1 MTGSNA
7 PDNQMTAHPRYREI
21 PYDYTSLSDREIIL
35 RYFDEETLSLI
46 NRLRS
51 QRITGRSAR
60 MIAEI
65 IGDIFMTDRN
75 PYVLEDLVQ
84 DTRQRSRL
92 KRIHEQRLNAVESA
106 AQGNPEA
113 LELLHRTRKI
123 DAEFF
128 ERVGGI
134 RRIRS
139 RFRFL
144 LRGVIAPGNIKFDP
158 FDRVAHSTDATDW
171 RVEHPLAVVYPDS
184 VQELP
189 PIIAA
194 AQKLGLSII
203 PRGGGTGL
211 TGGAVPLSRHS
222 IVVNTE
228 KLSGIHGITI
238 AGGPGGDIPVI
249 SVDAGAVTE
258 DVIEYAKH
266 RGYIFATDPT
276 SAWASTIGGNI
287 AENAGGKKCVQ
298 WGTAIDNLYSWR
310 IVTADGSTIEVRRR
324 DHPYR
329 KISPE
334 DTVIFDVYRQETG
347 TLVRSITLCG
357 TDLRKK
363 GLGKDITNKA
373 LNGLPGVQ
381 KEGGDGIIVS
391 GDFVLYRPFAHSRS
405 ICLEFFGT
413 TMSKA
418 SQAILEI
425 RRAYNGGGPAF
436 LTALEHFDI
445 RYVRAINYRNKS
457 PRTSI
462 PQAVLLIDV
471 EGNDPRA
478 VDEAAEEIAAMVK
491 KYDTEAVIARDES
504 ERTLFWSDRKSLGA
518 IARHTNAFKLNEDIV
533 IPLESLA
540 DFADF
545 IERQNLDKELSAGVV
560 MAGRIAEHLRGIR
573 AADEDEALAS
583 RLAASLVHMESVRD
597 QLSGYRLQLEEP
609 RGPVSALTQSGA
621 PALFERFRGGTT
633 HFAPDADI
641 AGPLR
646 ETFHGYDEL
655 SEQIERIVTEE
666 KRRTIIIATH
676 MHAGDGNV
684 HVNIP
689 VHSGDY
695 PMMLEAQETAAAAM
709 REAVRLGGVVSGEHG
724 IGLTKLPYVDD
735 DILNA
740 YGAYKRE
747 SDPHGVFNP
756 GKLERK
762 FPQYLIYTPSFSLLE
777 LEAYI
782 LEATDLQWLSEQIA
796 SCVRCGKC
804 KAVCCTQ
811 IPRCGMLYNPRN
823 KILAVGQITEAIL
836 YYAQTTEVRSFR
848 HFRKLKEIS
857 DHCTAC
863 HKCSVPCPVKI
874 DFGKITLGMRDL
886 QTRRTKV
893 RRRAAVRFTLSYLW
907 LHGHAANAA
916 LRRFVLRPAFALQ
929 RMGHRV
935 HRGTGRAASR
945 IAPGFSALLD
955 GRMNARGNASVRERL
970 GLRETD
976 CFYSVSNGSI
986 PPALNVIYFPGCGSE
1001 RMYPEISMAAL
1012 SLLHRSGVRTYLLPT
1027 FTCCGYPFLANADAE
1042 RASMKSFE
1050 NRLVF
1055 HRMADSIG
1063 SSEIDAVLVSCG
1075 TCREMLAQ
1083 YDLGKVFRS
1092 APLLDINE
1100 FLVQNN
1106 LVHRDRPTSGS
1117 LYYHEPCHT
1126 PLKSLGMEATIR
1138 GLLGAPPVPV
1148 PECCGDAGTLCLS
1161 RPDISCALR
1170 RRKAESL
1177 KAVSAVEGLEILTT
1191 CPSCISGLSKQ
1202 GNGRRVSGKSLV
1214 VRVAEEVLGSNW
1226 EREAIRTL
1234 KGGAVRRIPF

>member
-1 MTGSNA
+1 MPAS
-7 PDNQMTAHPRYREI
+7 
-21 PYDYTSLSDREIIL
+21 
-35 RYFDEETLSLI
+35 
-46 NRLRS
+46 
-51 QRITGRSAR
+51 
-60 MIAEI
+60 
-65 IGDIFMTDRN
+65 
-75 PYVLEDLVQ
+75 
-84 DTRQRSRL
+84 
-92 KRIHEQRLNAVESA
+92 
-106 AQGNPEA
+106 
-113 LELLHRTRKI
+113 
-123 DAEFF
+123 
-128 ERVGGI
+128 
-134 RRIRS
+134 
-139 RFRFL
+139 
-144 LRGVIAPGNIKFDP
+144 
-158 FDRVAHSTDATDW
+158 
-171 RVEHPLAVVYPDS
+171 
-184 VQELP
+184 
-189 PIIAA
+189 
-194 AQKLGLSII
+194 
-203 PRGGGTGL
+203 
-211 TGGAVPLSRHS
+211 
-222 IVVNTE
+222 
-228 KLSGIHGITI
+228 
-238 AGGPGGDIPVI
+238 IPVI
-249 SVDAGAVTE
+249 SVDAGAVTD
-258 DVIEYAKH
+258 DVIEYARH

-310 IVTADGSTIEVRRR
+310 IVTADGSTIEIRRR

-334 DTVIFDVYRQETG
+334 DTVIFDVYRRGTG
-347 TLVRSITLCG
+347 ELIRSVTLRG
-357 TDLRKK
+357 TDIRKK

-405 ICLEFFGT
+405 LCLEFFGT

-425 RRAYNGGGPAF
+425 RRAFDGSGPAF

-457 PRTSI
+457 ARTAI
-462 PQAVLLIDV
+462 PQAVLVIDV
-471 EGNDPRA
+471 ESNDPSA
-478 VDEAAEEIAAMVK
+478 ADTAAEEIAAMVK
-491 KYDTEAVIARDES
+491 KYDTEAVIARDET
-504 ERTLFWSDRKSLGA
+504 ERTQFWSDRKSLGA
-518 IARHTNAFKLNEDIV
+518 IARHTNAFKLNEDVV

-545 IERQNLDKELSAGVV
+545 IERLNLDKELSAGVV
-560 MAGRIAEHLRGIR
+560 MTGRIAEHLRGTR
-573 AADEDEALAS
+573 AAAEDEALAS
-583 RLAASLVHMESVRD
+583 RLEASLAHMEGVRKL
-597 QLSGYRLQLEEP
+597 LSGYRLQLEKP
-609 RGPVSALTQSGA
+609 LPAGYAVTQSSA
-621 PALFERFRGGTT
+621 RTLFERFREGAV
-633 HFAPDADI
+633 HFSAEADI
-641 AGPLR
+641 AAPLR

-655 SEQIERIVTEE
+655 SEQIERIISEE
-666 KRRTIIIATH
+666 NRRTIIIATH

-724 IGLTKLPYVDD
+724 IGLTKLPFVDD

-747 SDPHGVFNP
+747 SDPNGMFNP

-762 FPQYLIYTPSFSLLE
+762 FPQHLIYTPSFSLLE

-811 IPRCGMLYNPRN
+811 IPRGGMLYNPRN

-836 YYAQTTEVRSFR
+836 YYAQTTEAGSFR

-886 QTRRTKV
+886 QARRTKV
-893 RRRAAVRFTLSYLW
+893 RRKAAVRFTLSYLW
-907 LHGHAANAA
+907 LHGHAANST
-916 LRRFVLRPAFALQ
+916 LRKLVLRPAFALQ
-929 RMGHRV
+929 RIGHRLY
-935 HRGTGRAASR
+935 RGSGRAASR
-945 IAPGFSALLD
+945 IAPGLSALLD
-955 GRMNARGNASVRERL
+955 GRMSARGNASVREQL
-970 GLRETD
+970 GLREKD
-976 CFYSVSNGSI
+976 CFYSVRNQSI
-986 PPALNVIYFPGCGSE
+986 PPSSTVIYFPGCGSE
-1001 RMYPEISMAAL
+1001 RLYPEISLAAL
-1012 SLLHRSGVRTYLLPT
+1012 ALLHRSGVRTYLLPA
-1027 FTCCGYPFLANADAE
+1027 FTCCGYPFLANADFE

-1050 NRLVF
+1050 NRLFF

-1075 TCREMLAQ
+1075 TCREMLVQ
-1083 YDLGKVFRS
+1083 YDLGRVFRS

-1106 LVHRDRPTSGS
+1106 LVHAERPTSGS
-1117 LYYHEPCHT
+1117 LLYHEPCHT
-1126 PLKSLGMEATIR
+1126 PLKSLGMEATFK

-1170 RRKAESL
+1170 QRKAESL
-1177 KAVSAVEGLEILTT
+1177 EAVSMDQGLEILTT
-1191 CPSCISGLSKQ
+1191 CPSCVSGLSKQ
-1202 GNGRRVSGKSLV
+1202 GNGRKVSGKSLI
-1214 VRVAEEVLGSNW
+1214 VRVAEEVLGTTW
-1226 EREAIRTL
+1226 KREAIRTL
-1234 KGGAVRRIPF
+1234 KDGAVRRIPF

>member
-1 MTGSNA
+1 MTT
-7 PDNQMTAHPRYREI
+7 QPRYREI

-46 NRLRS
+46 NRLRN

-60 MIAEI
+60 MIAEV
-65 IGDIFMTDRN
+65 IGDIFMADRN

-84 DTRQRSRL
+84 NARERSRL
-92 KRIHEQRLNAVESA
+92 KRIHEERLNAVESA
-106 AQGNPEA
+106 ARGNPDATA
-113 LELLHRTRKI
+113 LLERARNL
-123 DAEFF
+123 DADFF
-128 ERVGGI
+128 QRVESI

-139 RFRFL
+139 RFKL
-144 LRGVIAPGNIKFDP
+144 HLRGATAPGNITFEP
-158 FDRVAHSTDATDW
+158 FDRVAHATDASDW
-171 RVEHPLAVVYPDS
+171 RVEHPMAVVYPDS
-184 VQELP
+184 AQELP
-189 PIIAA
+189 PLIGAA
-194 AQKLGLSII
+194 RKLGLSII

-211 TGGAVPLSRHS
+211 TGGAVPVNRHT

-228 KLSGIHGITI
+228 KLTTIRGIRVATG
-238 AGGPGGDIPVI
+238 GGDEIPVI

-258 DVIEYAKH
+258 DVIEYCRQ

-287 AENAGGKKCVQ
+287 AENAGGKKCVR

-310 IVTADGSTIEVRRR
+310 IVTADGSTIEIRRR

-329 KISPE
+329 KIAPE
-334 DTVIFDVYRQETG
+334 DIVIFDVYRQGTG
-347 TLVRSITLCG
+347 ELVRSITLRG
-357 TDLRKK
+357 TDIRKR

-425 RRAYNGGGPAF
+425 RRGFDGGGPAF

-445 RYVRAINYRNKS
+445 RYVRAIHYRNKS
-457 PRTSI
+457 ARTAI

-471 EGNDPRA
+471 ESNDRAA
-478 VDEAAEEIAAMVK
+478 VDAAAEDIASMVRQ
-491 KYDTEAVIARDES
+491 YDTEAVIARDES
-504 ERTLFWSDRKSLGA
+504 ERTVFWSDRKSLGA

-540 DFADF
+540 DFAEF
-545 IERQNLDKELSAGVV
+545 IERLNFDKELSARVV
-560 MAGRIAEHLRGIR
+560 MAGRIADHLRGIQP
-573 AADEDEALAS
+573 ASGDEVLAS
-583 RLAASLVHMESVRD
+583 RLAASLTRMERLESV
-597 QLSGYRLQLEEP
+597 LAGYRLQRKEP
-609 RGPVSALTQSGA
+609 PPHPVNAENHSA
-621 PALFERFRGGTT
+621 PATMFERLRAGTG
-633 HFAPDADI
+633 HFAPEADI
-641 AGPLR
+641 AAPLR

-655 SEQIERIVTEE
+655 LEQIERIVSEE
-666 KRRTIIIATH
+666 TRRTIIVATH

-709 REAVRLGGVVSGEHG
+709 LEAVRLGGVVSGEHG
-724 IGLTKLPYVDD
+724 IGLTKLPFVDD

-747 SDPHGVFNP
+747 SDPDGVFNP
-756 GKLERK
+756 GKLDRK
-762 FPQYLIYTPSFSLLE
+762 FPLHLVYTPSFSLLE

-796 SCVRCGKC
+796 TCVRCGKC

-811 IPRCGMLYNPRN
+811 IPRDGMLYNPRN

-836 YYAQTTEVRSFR
+836 YYAQTAGVRSFK

-886 QTRRTKV
+886 QARRTKV

-907 LHGHAANAA
+907 LHGHAANST
-916 LRRFVLRPAFALQ
+916 LRKLVLRPAFAMQ
-929 RMGHRV
+929 RLGHGL
-935 HRGTGRAASR
+935 HRGSGKAAAR
-945 IAPGFSALLD
+945 VAPGLGALLD
-955 GRMNARGNASVRERL
+955 GRINARGNPSVRERL
-970 GLRETD
+970 GLRERD
-976 CFYSVSNGSI
+976 CFYSVSNKTK
-986 PPALNVIYFPGCGSE
+986 PPLSNVIYFPGCGSE
-1001 RMYPEISMAAL
+1001 RLYPEISLAAL
-1012 SLLHRSGVRTYLLPT
+1012 ALLHRSGVRTYLLPT
-1027 FTCCGYPFLANADAE
+1027 FTCCGYPFLANADAG
-1042 RASMKSFE
+1042 RTSMKSFE

-1083 YDLGKVFRS
+1083 YELEKVFRS
-1092 APLLDINE
+1092 APLMDINE
-1100 FLVQNN
+1100 FLVQKN
-1106 LVHRDRPTSGS
+1106 LVHAERPTSGS
-1117 LYYHEPCHT
+1117 LLYHEPCHT
-1126 PLKSLGMEATIR
+1126 PLKSLGMEATFT

-1177 KAVSAVEGLEILTT
+1177 EAVSAGEGLEILTT
-1191 CPSCISGLSKQ
+1191 CPSCVSGLSKQ
-1202 GNGRRVSGKSLV
+1202 GNGRTVSGKSLI
-1214 VRVAEEVLGSNW
+1214 VRVAEEVLGITW

-1234 KGGAVRRIPF
+1234 KEGAVRRIPF